1 MPSAFAAGIVGAI
14 VLDAFLL
21 IFPYPNAPHP
31 SPAAFYTLAATVLAG
46 PTADGAP
53 WAIPVGISGHLA
65 LGVAWAFGYISLA
78 QSQPQ
83 LVRRPWISGLAFG
96 FIVSMIMIGVLA
108 VAGKYAPSTTQAFD
122 RDVIGYTVFFGL
134 PLALVVAR
142 LAPIPVRA

>member
-31 SPAAFYTLAATVLAG
+31 SPGAFYTLAATALAG

-53 WAIPVGISGHLA
+53 WAIPLGIIGHLA
-65 LGVAWAFGYISLA
+65 VGIAWGYGYVSLA

-83 LVRRPWISGLAFG
+83 LVRRPWISGLGFG
-96 FIVSMIMIGVLA
+96 FIVSLIMIGVLA
-108 VAGKYAPSTTQAFD
+108 VAGKYAPSTIQAFD

-142 LAPIPVRA
+142 LSRASASA